1 MKKHFY
7 LVMAFCLMAAGA
19 NAQKLTEKDL
29 QGHWNLMVFDIS
41 GIILDIKNDK
51 VTLSDEVKGDI
62 DEETAAAITEGMA
75 GTLEVFKGAY
85 IDFSGKNATV
95 FLDGEEKGTFV
106 VTQKDSKNYVIITYT
121 EDGTEDEY
129 EVSVKGKELHVFAE
143 EEGKPMEFI
152 YEKK

>member
-1 MKKHFY
+1 
-7 LVMAFCLMAAGA
+7 MAAGA